1 LQVGCGVYTSLLLVF
16 YKRLFAAC
24 FNVCR
29 VFCKVNKDK
38 QARKQLSG
46 NVLWSLIQMKKA
58 IISLLFII
66 LIICSSVLTANLIM
80 VNA

>member
-38 QARKQLSG
+38 HARKQLSG